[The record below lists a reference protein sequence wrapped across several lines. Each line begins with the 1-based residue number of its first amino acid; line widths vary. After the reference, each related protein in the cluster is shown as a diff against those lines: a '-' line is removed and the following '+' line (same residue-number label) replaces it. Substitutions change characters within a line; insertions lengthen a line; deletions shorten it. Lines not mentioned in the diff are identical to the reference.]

1 MGIFVFKIER
11 VYFVQKFFM
20 GISMLLVV
28 TFATASETEF
38 EINNKL
44 SEINIDKKSVEY
56 SRVFDELVNDLKE
69 DGIRFTYEGT
79 AVRNGYN
86 GTPYFLVKN
95 VQVYI
100 KKEIFEKYAQYSNLL
115 DQQTFFNNA
124 IKSYGQK
131 YIFSNLEYEWAK
143 PKLKIKMD
151 LLDDRKMTIASR
163 NIKTNSMLNDGDGV
177 SFEHF
182 FIYIARHR
190 QDNKQF
196 QDVSIAESISM
207 FRDKEFNISLEE
219 MQRIKLIKFKVVDNK

>member
-1 MGIFVFKIER
+1 
-11 VYFVQKFFM
+11 
-20 GISMLLVV
+20 MLLGA
-28 TFATASETEF
+28 TFASASETVF

-44 SEINIDKKSVEY
+44 FEINIDKKSVEY
-56 SRVFDELVNDLKE
+56 TRVFDELVNDLKD
-69 DGIRFTYEGT
+69 DGIRFTYDGT
-79 AVRNGYN
+79 VVRNGYN

-95 VQVYI
+95 VQVFI

-115 DQQTFFNNA
+115 DQRTFFNSA
-124 IKSYGQK
+124 IKSYGQS
-131 YIFSNLEYEWAK
+131 YIFSNLEYAWAK

-151 LLDDRKMTIASR
+151 LLDDREMIIASR

-182 FIYIARHR
+182 FLYIARHR

-196 QDVSIAESISM
+196 QDVSIAENISM

-219 MQRIKLIKFKVVDNK
+219 MQRIKSIRFRVDHN

>member
-1 MGIFVFKIER
+1 
-11 VYFVQKFFM
+11 
-20 GISMLLVV
+20 MLLGA
-28 TFATASETEF
+28 TFSSASETVF

-56 SRVFDELVNDLKE
+56 TRVFDELGNDLKD
-69 DGIRFTYEGT
+69 DGIRFTYDGA
-79 AVRNGYN
+79 AVRSGYN

-95 VQVYI
+95 VQVFI

-115 DQQTFFNNA
+115 DQRTFFNSA
-124 IKSYGQK
+124 IKSYGQS
-131 YIFSNLEYEWAK
+131 YIFSNLEYAWAK

-151 LLDDRKMTIASR
+151 LLDDREMIIASR

-182 FIYIARHR
+182 FLYIARHR

-196 QDVSIAESISM
+196 QDVSIAENISM

-219 MQRIKLIKFKVVDNK
+219 MQRIKSIRFRVDHN

>member
-1 MGIFVFKIER
+1 
-11 VYFVQKFFM
+11 
-20 GISMLLVV
+20 MLLGA
-28 TFATASETEF
+28 TFASASETVF

-56 SRVFDELVNDLKE
+56 TRVFDELVNDLKD
-69 DGIRFTYEGT
+69 DGIRFTYDGA
-79 AVRNGYN
+79 AVRSGYN

-95 VQVYI
+95 VQVFI

-115 DQQTFFNNA
+115 DQQTFFNSA
-124 IKSYGQK
+124 IKSYGQS
-131 YIFSNLEYEWAK
+131 YIFSNLEYAWAK

-151 LLDDRKMTIASR
+151 LLDDREMIIASR

-182 FIYIARHR
+182 FLYIARHR

-196 QDVSIAESISM
+196 QDVSIAENISM

-219 MQRIKLIKFKVVDNK
+219 MQRIKSIRFRVDHN

>member
-1 MGIFVFKIER
+1 
-11 VYFVQKFFM
+11 
-20 GISMLLVV
+20 MLLGA
-28 TFATASETEF
+28 TFASASETVF

-56 SRVFDELVNDLKE
+56 TRVFDELVNDLKD
-69 DGIRFTYEGT
+69 DGIRFTYDGA
-79 AVRNGYN
+79 AVRSGYN

-95 VQVYI
+95 VQVFI
-100 KKEIFEKYAQYSNLL
+100 KKEIFEKYAQYYNLL
-115 DQQTFFNNA
+115 DQRTFFNSA
-124 IKSYGQK
+124 IKSYGQS
-131 YIFSNLEYEWAK
+131 YIFSNLEYAWAK

-151 LLDDRKMTIASR
+151 LLDDREMIIASR

-182 FIYIARHR
+182 FLYIARHR

-196 QDVSIAESISM
+196 QDVSIAENISM

-219 MQRIKLIKFKVVDNK
+219 MQRIKSIRFRVDHN